1 MLLHIGIP
9 PLQIKDIRKST
20 IIPSIVP
27 NTNKINI
34 GRHAVPGVAAPF
46 KTLSLLY
53 YRNIGSSLVYFSIS
67 TSNTAEILFNIINKF
82 IIINNEK

>member
-27 NTNKINI
+27 DTNKINI

-46 KTLSLLY
+46 
-53 YRNIGSSLVYFSIS
+53 R
-67 TSNTAEILFNIINKF
+67 IL
-82 IIINNEK
+82 